1 MTEQIGRQ
9 AVRQSLAQRMLL
21 GCSIVGAVLGAST
34 VLLGELG
41 ISLPPALILGG
52 GLVAVAVLL
61 WVSVIYWQNIDEAA
75 REAHTFAWFW
85 GGSGGLL
92 LMLPVAA
99 AIRGDMLIAVFGQ
112 KSPSDWVWLGFGALL
127 AAQLI
132 GYGLVWTI
140 WWLRRR

>member
-1 MTEQIGRQ
+1 MNEQVGRQ
-9 AVRQSLAQRMLL
+9 AARQSLAQKMLV
-21 GCSIVGAVLGAST
+21 GCSIVGAVLGGST
-34 VLLGELG
+34 VVLAELD
-41 ISLPPALILGG
+41 IALPPALILGG

-99 AIRGDMLIAVFGQ
+99 AIRGEFLIAVFGQ
-112 KSPSDWVWLGFGALL
+112 RSPSDWVMIGFAALL

-132 GYGLVWTI
+132 GYGLVWSI